1 MGQITMEKY
10 IDSNFVRRATMV
22 LATAIADR
30 NKDAEVIEAALAK
43 ERGVRTPEP
52 ADL

>member
-1 MGQITMEKY
+1 MAKD

-22 LATAIADR
+22 LATAMADR
-30 NKDAEVIEAALAK
+30 NYKDAEVIEEALAK
-43 ERGVRTPEP
+43 ELGVRTPEP